1 MQLLFPSVT
10 FAVLLLVSQAPQAE
24 PVLEEKLAELMAIY
38 GDSPRFPTEEQWRS
52 ILLYPNKQPIMT
64 LSLMQRATGEV
75 RDDKLGFRGSVAEA
89 LAKYIEATT
98 PIIERI
104 GVKPIYVSGPPLTIF
119 GDDSIQWD
127 VVTVTRYPSAEA
139 FIELHLDPVYVEHSV
154 PFRRLHTKRVVML
167 LSQQAP
173 MP

>member
-1 MQLLFPSVT
+1 
-10 FAVLLLVSQAPQAE
+10 
-24 PVLEEKLAELMAIY
+24 MAIY
-38 GDSPRFPTEEQWRS
+38 HDAEIWPTEEQWRS
-52 ILLYPNKQPIMT
+52 ILLYPNKGPIVT
-64 LSLMQRATGEV
+64 TSFLQLPTGEV
-75 RDDKLGFRGSVAEA
+75 HDEEEGFRGSVAEA
-89 LAKYIEATT
+89 LANYLEATT